1 LKKNAP
7 KTLKAPGRKFW
18 REITAYFEIEE
29 PQDLKRLEQACL
41 CLDNI
46 AEARQSRDDKN
57 SYYTDKLGTPKVH
70 PSFKVESDNRTL
82 LIRILREMGLDLESA
97 DAPRPPLPG
106 GYK

>member
-1 LKKNAP
+1 LKINTP
-7 KTLKAPGRKFW
+7 KTLKASGRKFW
-18 REITAYFEIEE
+18 RQITSYFQIEE
-29 PQDLKRLEQACL
+29 PQDLKRLEEACL
-41 CLDNI
+41 CIDNI
-46 AEARQSRDDKN
+46 TEARKSREGKDPFYSDR
-57 SYYTDKLGTPKVH
+57 GGMPKVH